1 MIEVFLCPCILSF
14 PFVYGVGDN
23 SKEDNAKRKTEVCY
37 VREVFKRV
45 KWNEVS
51 KELVNSCISS
61 LARIHLVTNLFEKA
75 KVIGCEHGRGR
86 RLAWSPTQFSVPNG
100 DIYALLLVS

>member
-1 MIEVFLCPCILSF
+1 MKFFFALAFVSF

-45 KWNEVS
+45 E
-51 KELVNSCISS
+51 
-61 LARIHLVTNLFEKA
+61 
-75 KVIGCEHGRGR
+75 
-86 RLAWSPTQFSVPNG
+86 
-100 DIYALLLVS
+100 